1 MNLIR
6 LSEWSAGPIPE
17 RVHGAGRVAATSPAL
32 LLLADAMRMRCEL
45 APLIDPT
52 AGPAGDPPKRVAVAA
67 GDSSSIGS
75 EFLSVA
81 TSFVREV
88 TGTASVILR
97 WALSLAWDRQR
108 VVIAG
113 GPAGRTRV
121 GRKRIRIAEDE
132 ELS

>member
-6 LSEWSAGPIPE
+6 VSEWSAGPIPE

-32 LLLADAMRMRCEL
+32 LLLADAMRMRMRMRCEL

-88 TGTASVILR
+88 TGTAVVPR
-97 WALSLAWDRQR
+97 RALSS
-108 VVIAG
+108 AG
-113 GPAGRTRV
+113 
-121 GRKRIRIAEDE
+121 
-132 ELS
+132 LSYPS